1 MLLYIVYVQQWNG
14 YDEVMVFCSFY
25 ILQRFHYCYACKLP
39 LCRSEERFRQSTLL
53 SPRNIKLK
61 FFIFDWVWTH
71 FRSSLYSRCNLARW
85 RLGAATRYREVYSD
99 LVKPFHRIN
108 QNTKFLS
115 STLCPIRF
123 SQSKCTVLQPLF
135 QRLDMKLA
143 NFEQCNWTASPSL
156 CFCLRLSALM
166 TVSLP
171 NQVALPRLIACSMRV
186 SSRRALTLNQSDD
199 TAIKMM

>member
-1 MLLYIVYVQQWNG
+1 MHVSCLCV
-14 YDEVMVFCSFY
+14 D
-25 ILQRFHYCYACKLP
+25 QRNDFDSR
-39 LCRSEERFRQSTLL
+39 LC
-53 SPRNIKLK
+53 
-61 FFIFDWVWTH
+61 WVHATSNS
-71 FRSSLYSRCNLARW
+71 SSLFLIGFELTLDQVCIHVAISHDE
-85 RLGAATRYREVYSD
+85 G
-99 LVKPFHRIN
+99 LVPPPVTGKFILISLSLSIESIKTPSFSHQPCAQYVFHRGV
-108 QNTKFLS
+108 
-115 STLCPIRF
+115 C
-123 SQSKCTVLQPLF
+123 KCTVLQPLF